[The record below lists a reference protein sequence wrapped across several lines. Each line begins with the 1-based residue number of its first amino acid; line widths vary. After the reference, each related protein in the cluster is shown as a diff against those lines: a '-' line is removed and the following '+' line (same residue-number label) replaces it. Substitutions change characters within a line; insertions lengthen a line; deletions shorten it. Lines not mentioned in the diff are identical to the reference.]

1 MKRIVVGEKER
12 ISRWV
17 AEKMHRKDWCGDDY
31 EAIGLEKDGV
41 LVGGVVVDGYVKGA
55 RCSIHCSGD
64 GRHWLNREFLG
75 VVFRYVFEQLKCNVV
90 VNPVSSANAD
100 SLRFT
105 EHIGF
110 TEVCRIEG
118 GYPDGDLVIF
128 KMPKA
133 QCRWLKTG
141 A

>member
-1 MKRIVVGEKER
+1 MKSLVVDQRER
-12 ISRWV
+12 IGKWV
-17 AEKMHRKDWCGDDY
+17 AERIGCSPWTGTDY
-31 EAIGLEKDGV
+31 QSIGLEKDGE
-41 LVGGVVVDGYVKGA
+41 LVGGVVIDGFVRGA
-55 RCSIHCSGD
+55 RCSIHCAGV
-64 GRHWLNREFLG
+64 GRHWLNKEFLRF
-75 VVFRYVFEQLKCNVV
+75 VFRYVFEQLKCRVI

-110 TEVCRIEG
+110 TEACRIED

-133 QCRWLKTG
+133 KCRWLKEG
-141 A
+141 P